1 MKKTTSLM
9 LSLILM
15 MFIISEKSHA
25 CTNFLI
31 TKGASKDGSTMITY
45 SADSH
50 VLYGELYFWPAMKYK
65 PGTMFDVYEWD
76 SGRFLG
82 TIEQAPVTYSVVGN
96 MNQYQLAI
104 SETTYGGRGELRNR
118 DGLIDY
124 GSLIYLTLQRAKN
137 AREAIHTIVTL
148 TEKYGYCSSGESFSI
163 SDPNEVWIM
172 EMIGKGPGKKGMAF
186 VARRIPDGYIS
197 GHANQARIQTFPL
210 ANGTT
215 SITSAEIDKVFN
227 PSVETVYAADV
238 VTVAR
243 NFGWYDGTDANFSFS
258 DVYAPVDFS
267 AARFCDARVW
277 SGFNKVNSTMGD
289 YLNYAMGYDLENR
302 MPLWIKPDNKLSLE
316 DVMGLM
322 RDYYQDTPMD
332 MTNDVGAGPYANTV
346 RWRPMSWKVDGKN
359 YLHERAIST
368 QQTGFSFVTQS
379 RSWLPDPVGGIIW
392 FGVDD
397 TYYTVY
403 TPMYCGMTSVPRSFA
418 VGNGDIMTYSA
429 DAAFWVFN
437 EVTNFV
443 YSRASVMTPDLQAK
457 QKELEHKYM
466 AEIADIDARAAELF
480 KSTAKGAAKKGTE
493 MITAYSV
500 TAGDNTVKEWRE
512 LYKHLFTKYMDG
524 NIKTRRP
531 LPADHKYIAPE
542 VKQPGYP
549 QDWLMRIVL
558 DAGDKLKMPDSAGH

>member
-1 MKKTTSLM
+1 
-9 LSLILM
+9 M

-172 EMIGKGPGKKGMAF
+172 EMIGKGQGKKGMAF
-186 VARRIPDGYIS
+186 VARLVPDGYIS
-197 GHANQARIQTFPL
+197 GHANQARIQTFPQ

-215 SITSAEIDKVFN
+215 SITSAEIDKIFN

-243 NFGWYDGTDANFSFS
+243 DFGWYDGTDADFSFS
-258 DVYAPVDFS
+258 DVYAPVDFG

-277 SGFNKVNSTMGD
+277 AGFNRVNSTMGE

-302 MPLWIKPDNKLSLE
+302 MPLWVKPDNKLSLE

-322 RDYYQDTPMD
+322 RDYYQNTPMD
-332 MTNDVGAGPYANTV
+332 MTKDIGAGPYANTV
-346 RWRPMSWKVDGKN
+346 RWRPMSWKVDGKE
-359 YLHERAIST
+359 YLHERATST

-379 RSWLPDPVGGIIW
+379 RSWLPDPVGGILW

-403 TPMYCGMTSVPRSFA
+403 TPMYCGITSVPHSFA
-418 VGNGDIMTYSA
+418 VGNGDMMTYSA

-443 YSRASVMTPDLQAK
+443 YSRANVMTPDLQAK

-466 AEIADIDARAAELF
+466 AETADIDARAAELF
-480 KSTAKGAAKKGTE
+480 NSTAKGAAKKGTD

-500 TAGDNTVKEWRE
+500 NAGNNTVKEWRE
-512 LYKHLFTKYMDG
+512 LYKFLFTKYMDG
-524 NIKTRRP
+524 NVKTRRP
-531 LPADHKYIAPE
+531 VPEGYKYIAPE

-549 QDWLMRIVL
+549 QEWLMRIVI
-558 DAGDKLKMPDSAGH
+558 DAGDKLKVPESAGN

>member
-1 MKKTTSLM
+1 MKKITSLM

-15 MFIISEKSHA
+15 IFMISEKSQA

-31 TKGASKDGSTMITY
+31 TKGASKDGSTMISY

-50 VLYGELYFWPAMKYK
+50 VLYGELYYWPAMKYK
-65 PGTMFDVYEWD
+65 PGTMVDVYEWD
-76 SGRFLG
+76 SGKFLG
-82 TIEQAPVTYSVVGN
+82 TIEQAAATYSVVGN
-96 MNQYQLAI
+96 INEHQLAI
-104 SETTYGGRGELRNR
+104 GETTYGGRGELHNP
-118 DGLIDY
+118 DGIIDY
-124 GSLIYLTLQRAKN
+124 GSLIYMTLQRAKN

-172 EMIGKGPGKKGMAF
+172 EIIGKGPGKKGMAF

-210 ANGTT
+210 ANGNT

-227 PSVETVYAADV
+227 PDVETVYAADV
-238 VTVAR
+238 VDVAR
-243 NFGWYDGTDANFSFS
+243 GFGWFSGSDADFSFS

-267 AARFCDARVW
+267 GARFCDARVW

-302 MPLWIKPDNKLSLE
+302 MPLWIKPDNKLSVE

-322 RDYYQDTPMD
+322 RDHYQNTPMD
-332 MTNDVGAGPYANTV
+332 MTKDLGAGPYANTV
-346 RWRPMSWKVDGKN
+346 RWRPMSWQVDGKT

-403 TPMYCGMTSVPRSFA
+403 TPMYCGMTEVPQSFS
-418 VGNGDIMTYSA
+418 VGNGDIMTYS
-429 DAAFWVFN
+429 DHAAFWVFN

-457 QKELEHKYM
+457 QRELEQKYLK
-466 AEIADIDARAAELF
+466 ETTEIDAKASELF
-480 KSTAKGAAKKGTE
+480 RSTAKGAAKKGSE
-493 MITAYSV
+493 MITTYSV
-500 TAGDNTVKEWRE
+500 NAGNNTVKEWRE
-512 LYKHLFTKYMDG
+512 LYKYLFTKYMDG
-524 NIKTRRP
+524 NVKTRRP
-531 LPADHKYIAPE
+531 VPEGYKYVTPE
-542 VKQPGYP
+542 LRQPGYP
-549 QDWLMRIVL
+549 QDWLMRIVI
-558 DAGDKLKMPDSAGH
+558 DAGDKLKMPDGAGH

>member
-1 MKKTTSLM
+1 MKKIISLM
-9 LSLILM
+9 LSIFLLTFLIA
-15 MFIISEKSHA
+15 EKSQA
-25 CTNFLI
+25 CTNFLV

-65 PGTMFDVYEWD
+65 PGTMVDVYEWD
-76 SGRFLG
+76 TGKFLG
-82 TIEQAPVTYSVVGN
+82 SIDQAPVTYSVVGN
-96 MNQYQLAI
+96 INQFQLAI
-104 SETTYGGRGELRNR
+104 GETTYGGRGELHNPE
-118 DGLIDY
+118 GIIDY

-163 SDPNEVWIM
+163 ADPNEVWIM
-172 EMIGKGPGKKGMAF
+172 EIIGKGPGRKGMAF

-227 PSVETVYAADV
+227 PAVETVYATDV
-238 VTVAR
+238 MDVAR
-243 NFGWYDGTDANFSFS
+243 GFGWYTGADADFSFS

-267 AARFCDARVW
+267 GARFCEARVW

-302 MPLWIKPDNKLSLE
+302 MPLWIKPDNKLGVD

-322 RDYYQDTPMD
+322 RDYYQNTPID
-332 MTNDVGAGPYANTV
+332 MTKDVGAGPYANTV
-346 RWRPMSWKVDGKN
+346 RWRPMTWQVDGKT
-359 YLHERAIST
+359 YVHERAIAT

-403 TPMYCGMTSVPRSFA
+403 TPMYCGMTAVPESFK
-418 VGNGDIMTYSA
+418 VGNGDIMTYS
-429 DAAFWVFN
+429 DNAAFWVFN

-457 QKELEHKYM
+457 QKELEQKYM
-466 AEIADIDARAAELF
+466 AETAEIDAKAAELF
-480 KSTAKGAAKKGTE
+480 KSTAKGAAKKGSD
-493 MITAYSV
+493 MLTAYSV
-500 TAGDNTVKEWRE
+500 NAGNNTVKEWRE

-524 NIKTRRP
+524 NVKTRRP
-531 LPADHKYIAPE
+531 LPEGYKYITPE

-549 QDWLMRIVL
+549 QDWLMRIVI
-558 DAGDKLKMPDSAGH
+558 DAGDKLKMPDGAGH

>member
-1 MKKTTSLM
+1 MKKITSLM
-9 LSLILM
+9 LSLILL
-15 MFIISEKSHA
+15 MFLISEKSHA

-31 TKGASKDGSTMITY
+31 TKGASRDGSTMISY

-50 VLYGELYFWPAMKYK
+50 VLYGELYYWPAMKYK
-65 PGTMFDVYEWD
+65 PGTMVDVYEWD
-76 SGRFLG
+76 SGKFLG
-82 TIEQAPVTYSVVGN
+82 TIEQAAATYSVVGN
-96 MNQYQLAI
+96 INQHQLAI
-104 SETTYGGRGELRNR
+104 GETTYGGRGELHNP
-118 DGLIDY
+118 DGIIDY
-124 GSLIYLTLQRAKN
+124 GSLIYLTLQRARN

-163 SDPNEVWIM
+163 ADPNEVWIM
-172 EMIGKGPGKKGMAF
+172 EMIGKGPGRKGMAF

-215 SITSAEIDKVFN
+215 SITSAELDKVFN
-227 PSVETVYAADV
+227 PEVETVYAADV
-238 VTVAR
+238 VDVAR
-243 NFGWYDGTDANFSFS
+243 GFGWYDGTDAGFSFS

-267 AARFCDARVW
+267 GARFCDARVW

-289 YLNYAMGYDLENR
+289 YLNYALGYDLENR
-302 MPLWIKPDNKLSLE
+302 MPLWIKPDNKLSIE
-316 DVMGLM
+316 DAIGLM
-322 RDYYQDTPMD
+322 RDYYQNTPID
-332 MTNDVGAGPYANTV
+332 MTKDVGAGPYANTV
-346 RWRPMSWKVDGKN
+346 RWRPMTWKVDGKT
-359 YLHERAIST
+359 YVHERAIST

-403 TPMYCGMTSVPRSFA
+403 TPMYCGMTDIPQAFRP
-418 VGNGDIMTYSA
+418 GNGDIMTYSEN
-429 DAAFWVFN
+429 AAFWVFN

-443 YSRASVMTPDLQAK
+443 YSRASVMTPELQAK
-457 QKELEHKYM
+457 QKELEQKYIR
-466 AEIADIDARAAELF
+466 ETADIDAKAAELF
-480 KSTAKGAAKKGTE
+480 NSTAKGAAKKGTD

-500 TAGDNTVKEWRE
+500 NAGNNTVKEWRE
-512 LYKHLFTKYMDG
+512 LYKFLFTKYMDG

-531 LPADHKYIAPE
+531 VPEGYKYVAPE

-549 QDWLMRIVL
+549 QDWLMRIVI
-558 DAGDKLKMPDSAGH
+558 DAGDKLKMPDGAGH

>member
-1 MKKTTSLM
+1 MKKITTLM

-15 MFIISEKSHA
+15 MFFVSEKSHA

-31 TKGASKDGSTMITY
+31 TRGASKDGSTMISY

-50 VLYGELYFWPAMKYK
+50 VLYGELYYWPAMKYK
-65 PGTMFDVYEWD
+65 AGTMVDVYEWD
-76 SGRFLG
+76 TGKFLG
-82 TIEQAPVTYSVVGN
+82 TIEQAAATYSVVGN
-96 MNQYQLAI
+96 INQHQLAI
-104 SETTYGGRGELRNR
+104 GETTYGGRGELHNP
-118 DGLIDY
+118 DGIIDY

-172 EMIGKGPGKKGMAF
+172 EIIGKGPGKKGMAF

-227 PSVETVYAADV
+227 PDVETVYAADV
-238 VTVAR
+238 VDVAR
-243 NFGWYDGTDANFSFS
+243 GFGWYSGTDADFSFS

-267 AARFCDARVW
+267 GARFCDARVW

-302 MPLWIKPDNKLSLE
+302 MPLWIKPDKKLGVD

-322 RDYYQDTPMD
+322 RDYNQNTPMD
-332 MTNDVGAGPYANTV
+332 MTKDVGAGPYANTV
-346 RWRPMSWKVDGKN
+346 RWRPMTWQVDGKT
-359 YLHERAIST
+359 YVHERAIST

-403 TPMYCGMTSVPRSFA
+403 TPMYCGMTDVPQAFK

-443 YSRASVMTPDLQAK
+443 YSRASVMTPELLAK
-457 QKELEHKYM
+457 QKELEQKYIT
-466 AEIADIDARAAELF
+466 ETADIDTKAAALF
-480 KSTAKGAAKKGTE
+480 NSTAKGAAKQGTE

-500 TAGDNTVKEWRE
+500 NAGNNTVKEWRE
-512 LYKHLFTKYMDG
+512 LYKFLFTKYMDG
-524 NIKTRRP
+524 NVKTRRP
-531 LPADHKYIAPE
+531 VPEGYKYVAPE
-542 VKQPGYP
+542 LKQPGYP
-549 QDWLMRIVL
+549 QDWLMRIVI
-558 DAGDKLKMPDSAGH
+558 DAGDKLKMPDGAGH

>member
-1 MKKTTSLM
+1 MKKIISLM
-9 LSLILM
+9 LSIFLLTFLIA
-15 MFIISEKSHA
+15 EKSQA
-25 CTNFLI
+25 CTNFLV

-65 PGTMFDVYEWD
+65 PGTMVDVYEWD
-76 SGRFLG
+76 TGKFLG
-82 TIEQAPVTYSVVGN
+82 SIEQAPVTYSVVGN
-96 MNQYQLAI
+96 INQFQLAI
-104 SETTYGGRGELRNR
+104 GETTYGGRGELHNP
-118 DGLIDY
+118 DGIIDY

-163 SDPNEVWIM
+163 ADPNEVWIM
-172 EMIGKGPGKKGMAF
+172 EIIGKGPGKKGMAF

-210 ANGTT
+210 ADGAT

-227 PSVETVYAADV
+227 PAVETVYATDV
-238 VTVAR
+238 MDVAR
-243 NFGWYDGTDANFSFS
+243 GFGWFTGADADFSFS

-267 AARFCDARVW
+267 GARFCDARVW
-277 SGFNKVNSTMGD
+277 SGFNKVNSTMGA
-289 YLNYAMGYDLENR
+289 YLNYAMGYDLDNR
-302 MPLWIKPDNKLSLE
+302 MPLWIKPDNKLGVD

-322 RDYYQDTPMD
+322 RDYYQNTPMD
-332 MTNDVGAGPYANTV
+332 MTKDLGAGPYANTV
-346 RWRPMSWKVDGKN
+346 RWRPMTWQVDGKT
-359 YLHERAIST
+359 YVHERAIAT

-397 TYYTVY
+397 TFYTVY
-403 TPMYCGMTSVPRSFA
+403 TPMYCGMTDVPQSFK
-418 VGNGDIMTYSA
+418 VGNGDIMTYS
-429 DAAFWVFN
+429 DNAAFWVFN

-457 QKELEHKYM
+457 QKELEQKYM
-466 AEIADIDARAAELF
+466 AETAEIDAKAAELF
-480 KSTAKGAAKKGTE
+480 KSTAKGAAKKGSD
-493 MITAYSV
+493 MLTAYSV
-500 TAGDNTVKEWRE
+500 NAGNNTVKEWRE

-524 NIKTRRP
+524 NVKTRRP
-531 LPADHKYIAPE
+531 LPEGYKYVTPE

-549 QDWLMRIVL
+549 QDWLMRIVI
-558 DAGDKLKMPDSAGH
+558 DAGDKLKMPDGAGH

>member
-118 DGLIDY
+118 DGLMDY

-172 EMIGKGPGKKGMAF
+172 EMIGKGQGKKGMAF
-186 VARRIPDGYIS
+186 VARLVPDGYIS
-197 GHANQARIQTFPL
+197 GHANQARIQTFPQ

-215 SITSAEIDKVFN
+215 SITSAEIDKIFN

-243 NFGWYDGTDANFSFS
+243 DFGWYDGTDADFSFS
-258 DVYAPVDFS
+258 DVYAPVDFG

-277 SGFNKVNSTMGD
+277 AGFNRVNSTMGE

-302 MPLWIKPDNKLSLE
+302 MPLWVKPDNKLSLE

-322 RDYYQDTPMD
+322 RDYYQNTPMD
-332 MTNDVGAGPYANTV
+332 MTKDIGAGPYANTV
-346 RWRPMSWKVDGKN
+346 RWRPMSWKVDGKE
-359 YLHERAIST
+359 YLHERATST

-531 LPADHKYIAPE
+531 LPADHKFIAPE

>member
-1 MKKTTSLM
+1 MKKTISLL

-15 MFIISEKSHA
+15 MSLISEKSHA

-31 TKGASKDGSTMITY
+31 TKGASRDGSTMISY

-50 VLYGELYFWPAMKYK
+50 VLYGELYYWPAMKYK
-65 PGTMFDVYEWD
+65 PGTMVDVYEWD
-76 SGRFLG
+76 TGKFLG
-82 TIEQAPVTYSVVGN
+82 TIEQASATYSVVGN
-96 MNQYQLAI
+96 INQHQLAI
-104 SETTYGGRGELRNR
+104 GETTYGGRGELHNP
-118 DGLIDY
+118 DGIIDY
-124 GSLIYLTLQRAKN
+124 GSLIYLTLQRARN

-163 SDPNEVWIM
+163 ADPNEVWIM

-227 PSVETVYAADV
+227 PEVETVYAADV
-238 VTVAR
+238 VDVAR
-243 NFGWYDGTDANFSFS
+243 QFGWYDGTDAGFSFS

-267 AARFCDARVW
+267 GARFCDARVW

-289 YLNYAMGYDLENR
+289 YLNYAMGYDLDNR
-302 MPLWIKPDNKLSLE
+302 MPLWIKPDNKLSIE
-316 DVMGLM
+316 DAIGLM
-322 RDYYQDTPMD
+322 RDYYQNTPMD
-332 MTNDVGAGPYANTV
+332 MTKDVGAGPYANTV
-346 RWRPMSWKVDGKN
+346 RWRPMTWQVDGKT
-359 YLHERAIST
+359 YVHERAIST

-379 RSWLPDPVGGIIW
+379 RSWLPDPVGGILW

-403 TPMYCGMTSVPRSFA
+403 TPMYCGMTDIPQAFR

-443 YSRASVMTPDLQAK
+443 YSRASVMTPDLLAK
-457 QKELEHKYM
+457 QKELEQKYISET
-466 AEIADIDARAAELF
+466 AEIDAKAAELF
-480 KSTAKGAAKKGTE
+480 RSSAKGAAKKGTE

-500 TAGDNTVKEWRE
+500 NAGNNTLKEWRE
-512 LYKHLFTKYMDG
+512 LYKYLFTKYMDG
-524 NIKTRRP
+524 NIKTRRAVP
-531 LPADHKYIAPE
+531 EGYKYVAPE

-549 QDWLMRIVL
+549 QDWLMRIVI
-558 DAGDKLKMPDSAGH
+558 DAGDKLKMPGSAGH

>member
-1 MKKTTSLM
+1 MKQTTLLL

-15 MFIISEKSHA
+15 MSLISEKSHA

-31 TKGASKDGSTMITY
+31 TKGASRDGSTMISY

-50 VLYGELYFWPAMKYK
+50 VLYGELYYWPAMKYK
-65 PGTMFDVYEWD
+65 PGTMVDVYEWD
-76 SGRFLG
+76 TGKFLG
-82 TIEQAPVTYSVVGN
+82 TIEQAAATYSVVGN
-96 MNQYQLAI
+96 INQHQLAI
-104 SETTYGGRGELRNR
+104 GETTYGGRGELHNP
-118 DGLIDY
+118 DGIIDY

-163 SDPNEVWIM
+163 ADPNEVWIM
-172 EMIGKGPGKKGMAF
+172 ELIGKGPGKKGMAF

-210 ANGTT
+210 ANGST
-215 SITSAEIDKVFN
+215 SITSSEIDKVFN
-227 PSVETVYAADV
+227 PEVETVYAADV
-238 VTVAR
+238 VDVAR
-243 NFGWYDGTDANFSFS
+243 QFGWYDGTDAGFSFS

-267 AARFCDARVW
+267 GARFCDARVW

-289 YLNYAMGYDLENR
+289 YLNYAMGYDLDNR
-302 MPLWIKPDNKLSLE
+302 MPLWIKPDNKLSIE
-316 DVMGLM
+316 DAIGLM

-332 MTNDVGAGPYANTV
+332 MTKDVGAGPYANTV
-346 RWRPMSWKVDGKN
+346 RWRPMTWQVDGKT
-359 YLHERAIST
+359 YVHERAIST

-379 RSWLPDPVGGIIW
+379 RSWLPDPVGGILW

-403 TPMYCGMTSVPRSFA
+403 TPMYCGMTDIPQAFR

-443 YSRASVMTPDLQAK
+443 YSRASVMTPDLLAK
-457 QKELEHKYM
+457 QKELEQKYISET
-466 AEIADIDARAAELF
+466 AEIDAKAAELF
-480 KSTAKGAAKKGTE
+480 RSSAKGAAKKGTE

-500 TAGDNTVKEWRE
+500 NAGNNTVKEWRE
-512 LYKHLFTKYMDG
+512 LYKYLFTKYMDG
-524 NIKTRRP
+524 NIKTRRAVP
-531 LPADHKYIAPE
+531 EGYKYVAPE

-549 QDWLMRIVL
+549 QDWLMRIVI
-558 DAGDKLKMPDSAGH
+558 DAGDKLKMPGSAGH

>member
-1 MKKTTSLM
+1 MKKTISLM
-9 LSLILM
+9 LSIFLLTFLIA
-15 MFIISEKSHA
+15 EKSQA
-25 CTNFLI
+25 CTNFLV

-65 PGTMFDVYEWD
+65 PGTMVDVYEWD
-76 SGRFLG
+76 TGKFLG
-82 TIEQAPVTYSVVGN
+82 SIEQAPVTYSVVGN
-96 MNQYQLAI
+96 INQFQLAI
-104 SETTYGGRGELRNR
+104 GETTFGGRGELHNP
-118 DGLIDY
+118 DGIIDY

-137 AREAIHTIVTL
+137 AREAIHTIIAL

-163 SDPNEVWIM
+163 ADPNEVWIM
-172 EMIGKGPGKKGMAF
+172 EIIGKGPGKKGMAF

-227 PSVETVYAADV
+227 PAVETVYAADV
-238 VTVAR
+238 MDVAR
-243 NFGWYDGTDANFSFS
+243 GFGWYTGADADFSFS

-267 AARFCDARVW
+267 GARFCDARVW
-277 SGFNKVNSTMGD
+277 SGFNKVNSTMGE
-289 YLNYAMGYDLENR
+289 YLNYAMGYDLDNR
-302 MPLWIKPDNKLSLE
+302 MPLWIKPDNKLGVD

-322 RDYYQDTPMD
+322 RDYYQNTPMD
-332 MTNDVGAGPYANTV
+332 MTKDLGAGPYANTV
-346 RWRPMSWKVDGKN
+346 RWRPMTWQVDGKT
-359 YLHERAIST
+359 YVHERAIAT

-403 TPMYCGMTSVPRSFA
+403 TPMYCGMTDVPQSFK
-418 VGNGDIMTYSA
+418 VGNGDIMTYS
-429 DAAFWVFN
+429 DNAAFWVFN

-457 QKELEHKYM
+457 QKELEQKYM
-466 AEIADIDARAAELF
+466 AETVEIDAKAAELF
-480 KSTAKGAAKKGTE
+480 RSTAKGAAKKGSD
-493 MITAYSV
+493 MITTYSV
-500 TAGDNTVKEWRE
+500 NAGNNTVKEWRE

-524 NIKTRRP
+524 NVKTRRP
-531 LPADHKYIAPE
+531 LPDGYKYITPE

-549 QDWLMRIVL
+549 QDWLMRIVI
-558 DAGDKLKMPDSAGH
+558 DAGDKLKMPDGAGH

>member
-172 EMIGKGPGKKGMAF
+172 EMIGKGQGKKGMAF
-186 VARRIPDGYIS
+186 VAR
-197 GHANQARIQTFPL
+197 
-210 ANGTT
+210 
-215 SITSAEIDKVFN
+215 
-227 PSVETVYAADV
+227 
-238 VTVAR
+238 
-243 NFGWYDGTDANFSFS
+243 
-258 DVYAPVDFS
+258 
-267 AARFCDARVW
+267 
-277 SGFNKVNSTMGD
+277 
-289 YLNYAMGYDLENR
+289 
-302 MPLWIKPDNKLSLE
+302 
-316 DVMGLM
+316 
-322 RDYYQDTPMD
+322 
-332 MTNDVGAGPYANTV
+332 
-346 RWRPMSWKVDGKN
+346 
-359 YLHERAIST
+359 
-368 QQTGFSFVTQS
+368 
-379 RSWLPDPVGGIIW
+379 
-392 FGVDD
+392 
-397 TYYTVY
+397 
-403 TPMYCGMTSVPRSFA
+403 
-418 VGNGDIMTYSA
+418 
-429 DAAFWVFN
+429 
-437 EVTNFV
+437 
-443 YSRASVMTPDLQAK
+443 
-457 QKELEHKYM
+457 
-466 AEIADIDARAAELF
+466 
-480 KSTAKGAAKKGTE
+480 
-493 MITAYSV
+493 
-500 TAGDNTVKEWRE
+500 
-512 LYKHLFTKYMDG
+512 
-524 NIKTRRP
+524 
-531 LPADHKYIAPE
+531 
-542 VKQPGYP
+542 PG
-549 QDWLMRIVL
+549 
-558 DAGDKLKMPDSAGH
+558 S

>member
-25 CTNFLI
+25 CTNFLV
-31 TKGASKDGSTMITY
+31 TKGATKDGSTMITY

-65 PGTMFDVYEWD
+65 PGTMVDVYEWD
-76 SGRFLG
+76 SGKFLG

-96 MNQYQLAI
+96 INQHQLAI
-104 SETTYGGRGELRNR
+104 GETTYGGRGELHNP

-346 RWRPMSWKVDGKN
+346 RWRPMSWKVDGKK

>member
-1 MKKTTSLM
+1 MKKTISLM
-9 LSLILM
+9 LSIFLLTFLIA
-15 MFIISEKSHA
+15 EKSQA
-25 CTNFLI
+25 CTNFLV

-65 PGTMFDVYEWD
+65 PGTMVDVYEWD
-76 SGRFLG
+76 TGKFLG
-82 TIEQAPVTYSVVGN
+82 SIEQAPVTYSVVGN
-96 MNQYQLAI
+96 INQFQLAI
-104 SETTYGGRGELRNR
+104 GETTYGGRGELHNP
-118 DGLIDY
+118 DGIIDY

-137 AREAIHTIVTL
+137 AREAIHTIITL

-163 SDPNEVWIM
+163 ADPNEVWIM
-172 EMIGKGPGKKGMAF
+172 EIIGKGPGKKGMAF

-227 PSVETVYAADV
+227 PAVETVYAADV
-238 VTVAR
+238 MDVAR
-243 NFGWYDGTDANFSFS
+243 GFGWYTGADADFSFS

-267 AARFCDARVW
+267 GARFCDARVW
-277 SGFNKVNSTMGD
+277 SGFNKVNSTMGE
-289 YLNYAMGYDLENR
+289 YLNYAMGYDLDNR
-302 MPLWIKPDNKLSLE
+302 MPLWIKPDNKLGVD

-322 RDYYQDTPMD
+322 RDYYQNTPMD
-332 MTNDVGAGPYANTV
+332 MTKDLGAGPYANTV
-346 RWRPMSWKVDGKN
+346 RWRPMTWQVDGKT
-359 YLHERAIST
+359 YVHERAIAT

-397 TYYTVY
+397 TFYTVY
-403 TPMYCGMTSVPRSFA
+403 TPMYCGMTDVPQSFK
-418 VGNGDIMTYSA
+418 VGNGDIMTYS
-429 DAAFWVFN
+429 DNAAFWVFN

-457 QKELEHKYM
+457 QKELEQKYM
-466 AEIADIDARAAELF
+466 AETVEIDAKAAELF
-480 KSTAKGAAKKGTE
+480 KSTAKGAAKKGSD
-493 MITAYSV
+493 MITTYSV
-500 TAGDNTVKEWRE
+500 NAGNNTVKEWRE

-524 NIKTRRP
+524 NVKTRRP
-531 LPADHKYIAPE
+531 LPDGYKYITPE

-549 QDWLMRIVL
+549 QDWLMRIVI
-558 DAGDKLKMPDSAGH
+558 DAGDKLKMPDGAGH

>member
-1 MKKTTSLM
+1 MKKTISLM
-9 LSLILM
+9 LSIFLLT
-15 MFIISEKSHA
+15 FLTAEKSQA
-25 CTNFLI
+25 CTNFLV

-65 PGTMFDVYEWD
+65 PGTMVDVYEWD
-76 SGRFLG
+76 TGKFLG
-82 TIEQAPVTYSVVGN
+82 SIEQAPVTYSVVGN
-96 MNQYQLAI
+96 INQFQLAI
-104 SETTYGGRGELRNR
+104 GETTYGGRGELHNP
-118 DGLIDY
+118 DGIIDY

-137 AREAIHTIVTL
+137 AREAIHTIITL

-163 SDPNEVWIM
+163 ADPNEVWIM
-172 EMIGKGPGKKGMAF
+172 EIIGKGPGKKGMAF

-227 PSVETVYAADV
+227 PAVETVYAADV
-238 VTVAR
+238 MDVAR
-243 NFGWYDGTDANFSFS
+243 GFGWYTGADADFSFS

-267 AARFCDARVW
+267 GARFCDARVW
-277 SGFNKVNSTMGD
+277 SGFNKVNSTMGE
-289 YLNYAMGYDLENR
+289 YLNYAMGYDLDNR
-302 MPLWIKPDNKLSLE
+302 MPLWIKPDNKLGVD

-322 RDYYQDTPMD
+322 RDYYQNTPMD
-332 MTNDVGAGPYANTV
+332 MTKDLGAGPYANTV
-346 RWRPMSWKVDGKN
+346 RWRPMTWQVDGKT
-359 YLHERAIST
+359 YVHERAIAT

-397 TYYTVY
+397 TFYTVY
-403 TPMYCGMTSVPRSFA
+403 TPMYCGMTDVPQSFK
-418 VGNGDIMTYSA
+418 VGNGDIMTYS
-429 DAAFWVFN
+429 DNAAFWVFN

-457 QKELEHKYM
+457 QKELEQKYM
-466 AEIADIDARAAELF
+466 AETAEIDAKAAELF
-480 KSTAKGAAKKGTE
+480 KSTAKGAAKKGSD

-500 TAGDNTVKEWRE
+500 NAGNNTVKEWRE

-524 NIKTRRP
+524 NVKTRRP
-531 LPADHKYIAPE
+531 LPEGYKYITPE

-549 QDWLMRIVL
+549 QDWLMRIVI
-558 DAGDKLKMPDSAGH
+558 DAGDKLKMPDGAGH